1 MEIRKMETRG
11 IGMGTS
17 PNITGV
23 TGVGKELGKETFLN
37 LLLTQLKH
45 QDPLDPQDSTGMV
58 AQLVQFSNLEQL
70 TGLNKQMEELKS
82 IQADT
87 RERLVVSY
95 LGKNVLFQ
103 SNTFQ
108 VSKTEPV
115 SLHYWLTQEAKEVR
129 INIRRADGELVNVIS
144 IGPQKAED
152 HQFLFTP
159 EDDQKK
165 PLAEGEYLFE
175 VEATDRQGEK
185 VSAFTLSQGRVTG
198 VMKLLGVL
206 YVMVGD
212 LKVPLEDVIRVQE

>member
-1 MEIRKMETRG
+1 METRG

-45 QDPLDPQDSTGMV
+45 QDPLAPQDSTGMV
-58 AQLVQFSNLEQL
+58 AQLVQFSTLEQL

-87 RERLVVSY
+87 RERLLVSY
-95 LGKNVLFQ
+95 LGKNVFFQ
-103 SNTFQ
+103 GNTFQ
-108 VSKTEPV
+108 VSKTEEPV

-144 IGPQKAED
+144 IGPQKAGD

-175 VEATDRQGEK
+175 VEATDQGGEM

-212 LKVPLEDVIRVQE
+212 LKVPLEDVFRVQE